1 MTQTLV
7 LILLLIAVGWWLLA
21 NGVSGGV
28 ILLVSFVIS
37 VIYLI
42 GFSVG
47 FVLGM
52 FDERKRH
59 PSKEDTY

>member
-1 MTQTLV
+1 MTQTLI

-28 ILLVSFVIS
+28 ILLVSS
-37 VIYLI
+37 VLSVMYLI
-42 GFSVG
+42 GFNVG
-47 FVLGM
+47 FVTGM

-59 PSKEDTY
+59 PAKEDTY